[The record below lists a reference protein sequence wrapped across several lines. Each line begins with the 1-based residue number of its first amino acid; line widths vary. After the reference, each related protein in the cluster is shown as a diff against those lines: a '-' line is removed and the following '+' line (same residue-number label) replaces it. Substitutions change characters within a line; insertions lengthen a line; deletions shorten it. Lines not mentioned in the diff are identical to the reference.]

1 MKKCSMNEDDL
12 LFDIPEMGCHWK
24 FHRLP
29 NCFTEV
35 GKPWLFVHGP
45 LTDYVARWTK
55 QDESCSFLSNF
66 RDLLLTGYSSTT
78 YIFQST
84 IQPSPLLFSTKK
96 PDRFQLSPFLPPP
109 QKKQQ
114 PPFPISAAWCPLT
127 PFRSQVSTGL
137 DLVEL
142 SETGEWL
149 TTEVLGKGR
158 DPTSIQDR
166 FEAVWCGRWF
176 YEKRATMVGCLGFFF
191 GGGDEKTSQFCGD
204 YCIVNQWFNHDTD
217 PYSTARMT
225 HGK

>member
-1 MKKCSMNEDDL
+1 MKKSSMNFQMI
-12 LFDIPEMGCHWK
+12 FDIPEKMPRWK

-29 NCFTEV
+29 GFV
-35 GKPWLFVHGP
+35 SLKLSPWLFVHGP
-45 LTDYVARWTK
+45 VIDYVARWTK

-96 PDRFQLSPFLPPP
+96 PDRFQLSPFLPP

-127 PFRSQVSTGL
+127 PFLYQVSTGL

-142 SETGEWL
+142 SETGQWL
-149 TTEVLGKGR
+149 ATEVLGKGSG
-158 DPTSIQDR
+158 PTSIQDC
-166 FEAVWCGRWF
+166 FEAVWCGRWAMN
-176 YEKRATMVGCLGFFF
+176 KGLLWLV
-191 GGGDEKTSQFCGD
+191 
-204 YCIVNQWFNHDTD
+204 V
-217 PYSTARMT
+217 
-225 HGK
+225 

>member
-1 MKKCSMNEDDL
+1 MFHEWRWFALRHPRNGLPLKVSPVAQLFHWSWKTLTFCPWTSDRLCSEVDETRWIMQFLVEFPWPTAYWILKHHIHFPIHHPTISFVVLYKKT
-12 LFDIPEMGCHWK
+12 
-24 FHRLP
+24 RQ
-29 NCFTEV
+29 V
-35 GKPWLFVHGP
+35 
-45 LTDYVARWTK
+45 
-55 QDESCSFLSNF
+55 
-66 RDLLLTGYSSTT
+66 STV
-78 YIFQST
+78 
-84 IQPSPLLFSTKK
+84 
-96 PDRFQLSPFLPPP
+96 PFPPPP

>member
-1 MKKCSMNEDDL
+1 MFHEWRWFALRHPRNGLPLKVSPVAQLFHWSWKTLTFCPWTSDRLCS
-12 LFDIPEMGCHWK
+12 
-24 FHRLP
+24 
-29 NCFTEV
+29 EV
-35 GKPWLFVHGP
+35 DE
-45 LTDYVARWTK
+45 TRWIM
-55 QDESCSFLSNF
+55 QFLSNF

-96 PDRFQLSPFLPPP
+96 PDRFQLSPFPPPP

-176 YEKRATMVGCLGFFF
+176 YEKRATMVGCLGFFL
-191 GGGDEKTSQFCGD
+191 GGGMKKLPSSVGTTV
-204 YCIVNQWFNHDTD
+204 IVNQWFNHDTD
-217 PYSTARMT
+217 P
-225 HGK
+225 